1 MQAVRY
7 TDNSPAAGFGLS
19 CRDFDKGWGGI
30 KLDFTPIQ
38 GGDFACPKSC
48 KQTDCNG
55 GEQRSAFAIALAHF
69 EQASALF
76 DRQDGYWFIN
86 DVRAFNMDSRIVI
99 APTALNCPPKECL
112 EVVKMT
118 IARGW
123 TLVSAQMLR
132 NVSW

>member
-1 MQAVRY
+1 MQAVCY
-7 TDNSPAAGFGLS
+7 ADNSPAAGFGLS

-30 KLDFTPIQ
+30 QLDFT
-38 GGDFACPKSC
+38 CPKSC
-48 KQTDCNG
+48 KQADCNG

-76 DRQDGYWFIN
+76 NRQDGYWFIN
-86 DVRAFNMDSRIVI
+86 EARTFNMGSRIVV

-112 EVVKMT
+112 EVAKMT

-123 TLVSAQMLR
+123 MLVSAQMLR